1 LSVFT
6 GFAHL
11 RGKAFV
17 VDMQSQWFTSYGS
30 AVKPTGPSNDQTTPR
45 MNSQNS
51 GQLSRQAGEQMSD
64 PMGGQFGGAPSPDL
78 AATRE
83 LAVRADTLLKRLCEV
98 EEALTDQEWWLMGRA
113 MQEARVLAE
122 LSSLLSVAR
131 GELETFLTEAG
142 ARPQGADSAAQ
153 RKEQDDVFDL
163 MGDPMWMSGS
173 REKAIALLRMCAA
186 QIPPMRQYAN
196 VLQVNAE
203 RMHMSAVLLD
213 PLGIAAERLG
223 EAEELLRQPRV

>member
-1 LSVFT
+1 MPVFW
-6 GFAHL
+6 GFAHQ

-17 VDMQSQWFTSYGS
+17 VHMQSQGFTSYGS
-30 AVKPTGPSNDQTTPR
+30 AVKSTGPSNDQTTPR
-45 MNSQNS
+45 MSSQQSSPTN
-51 GQLSRQAGEQMSD
+51 RQAGEQMSD
-64 PMGGQFGGAPSPDL
+64 PMGGQFGGAPTPDQ

-83 LAVRADTLLKRLCEV
+83 LASRADTLLKRLCEV

-142 ARPQGADSAAQ
+142 ARPEGADAATQ

-203 RMHMSAVLLD
+203 RMRMSAVMLD
-213 PLGIAAERLG
+213 PLGITAERLG
-223 EAEELLRQPRV
+223 EAEELLRQPRA